1 MHALVLYP
9 SINTIFSLP
18 HNLTDIDPIDEAIK
32 EIKSLEL
39 CETFSYAIIIK
50 KYSVICTTLMCWHK
64 GITALR
70 ITRISNTQKLN
81 PQQEAELVKYIE
93 GLTARRLQPTRE
105 IVRNFASAIAKQDVS
120 QN

>member
-18 HNLTDIDPIDEAIK
+18 HNLTDIDPINEVIK

-39 CETFSYAIIIK
+39 CKTFSYATITK
-50 KYSVICTTLMCWHK
+50 KYSVIRTTLMRRHK
-64 GITALR
+64 GIIASRT
-70 ITRISNTQKLN
+70 TRISNTQKLN

-93 GLTARRLQPTRE
+93 GLTARQL
-105 IVRNFASAIAKQDVS
+105 
-120 QN
+120 